1 MSPLVQTN
9 EHVSTHE
16 SHKRNFSVMERG
28 ATLAGLPKGQQTLMA
43 SYQTTKRGNYHHS
56 SIQDHFE
63 SVLQKRALEN
73 KTQSSNRPTT
83 QVNKLSGHQP
93 EQRYQ
98 DEARRRA
105 AEAAQRRQ
113 RLSAMEEHIAS
124 RIQRQRSEDMQIAQ
138 EAWND
143 LASART
149 KSSMTKPA
157 RRDTLPGSAAVRP
170 RPSAPTKPKSNA
182 TKRPGAA
189 FSQCVAEAKRL
200 NQRKRAEELEV
211 RNERARAADND
222 DTSDAEAQREAEANH
237 ALSKPPPYV
246 SIRNSTVHNTDD
258 DAKPQAFHDDGP
270 ILEPSAQDHNN
281 ERQSMHINPPEGPF
295 SLNSAAGI
303 QAVSR
308 TVPRPMNLPGD
319 DVPTKTATQRFMG
332 TKERTP
338 FVKKKMTKGNLELL
352 PITAHDLQLY
362 KWRAEKVPWAETRQ
376 LWADLTGAPSGEET
390 LRTRF
395 RQVEKLIDTD
405 DITTEMCQ
413 AVIDGDKDA
422 EAELNRLAALNSPDS
437 AGAGEG
443 QSLPFRKTTTK
454 QDPVVR
460 SAPGSVAPLAP
471 VPAPPIQAPA
481 PAHLD
486 LPDPRP
492 TRAGKTFDHN
502 AYAALLQSTREVYAT
517 MADEDEEE
525 ARAAREGS
533 PLAEEDC
540 VRWEYFMQRRDL
552 VSDNLDEEYE
562 HLDSEVQWREYNAAF
577 DQAGDANAEA
587 MSFIFTVPEGAP
599 EIFKADEYFAMIYKT
614 PSEGMVDL
622 DLKTD
627 RGMVQVRVNRRMLTF
642 QDHIMP
648 ESKQNWLPK
657 TSYVVQV
664 RTKRKPKDDMFEEA
678 EVRQYLLD
686 DHAFTT
692 LDHANSRAMEEW
704 VRLTNT
710 IRSTNMNERQCKLEE
725 TKRDL
730 MIAFEDEGG
739 RRFVQSMEDDEKF
752 VEVEVKPLGTQG
764 PRN

>member
-16 SHKRNFSVMERG
+16 SHKRKFSVMERG
-28 ATLAGLPKGQQTLMA
+28 ATLDGLPKGQQTLMA
-43 SYQTTKRGNYHHS
+43 SYQTTKSGNYHHP
-56 SIQDHFE
+56 SIQEPFE
-63 SVLQKRALEN
+63 HLLQNGHLAN
-73 KTQSSNRPTT
+73 KTQSSDRSAYQATKPN
-83 QVNKLSGHQP
+83 GHQP
-93 EQRYQ
+93 GQRDQ

-113 RLSAMEEHIAS
+113 RLSALEEHIAL
-124 RIQRQRSEDMQIAQ
+124 RIQRQRSEDMQIEQ

-157 RRDTLPGSAAVRP
+157 RRKTLPGSEAVRP
-170 RPSAPTKPKSNA
+170 RPLAPTKPKSNA

-189 FSQCVAEAKRL
+189 FSRCVAEAKKL
-200 NQRKRAEELEV
+200 NEQKRAEELEV
-211 RNERARAADND
+211 RNERARAADID

-237 ALSKPPPYV
+237 ALSKPTPYV
-246 SIRNSTVHNTDD
+246 SVRNNTVHNTND
-258 DAKPQAFHDDGP
+258 DAKPQAFHDDGL
-270 ILEPSAQDHNN
+270 ILEPLAQDHDN

-295 SLNSAAGI
+295 SLNSAAGV

-308 TVPRPMNLPGD
+308 TAPRPMNLPDD

-338 FVKKKMTKGNLELL
+338 FIKKKMTKGNLELL
-352 PITAHDLQLY
+352 PINAHDLQLY

-376 LWADLTGAPSGEET
+376 LWAELTGAPSGEDT

-437 AGAGEG
+437 AGAGK
-443 QSLPFRKTTTK
+443 SVPFQKIAR

-471 VPAPPIQAPA
+471 ALAPPIQAPA
-481 PAHLD
+481 PAPLD
-486 LPDPRP
+486 LPAPRP
-492 TRAGKTFDHN
+492 TRSGKTFDHN

-525 ARAAREGS
+525 AQAAREGS
-533 PLAEEDC
+533 PFAEEDC

-552 VSDNLDEEYE
+552 VSDDLDEEYE
-562 HLDSEVQWREYNAAF
+562 HLNIEVPWREYNAAF
-577 DQAGDANAEA
+577 DQAGHANAEA
-587 MSFIFTVPEGAP
+587 MRFIFTVPEEAP
-599 EIFKADEYFAMIYKT
+599 EIFKCDEYFAMIYKT

-664 RTKRKPKDDMFEEA
+664 RTKKKPKDDMFDEA
-678 EVRQYLLD
+678 EAKQYLLD
-686 DHAFTT
+686 EHVFTT

-710 IRSTNMNERQCKLEE
+710 IRSTNLNERQCKLEE
-725 TKRDL
+725 AKRDL

-752 VEVEVKPLGTQG
+752 VEVEVKALGTQG

>member
-16 SHKRNFSVMERG
+16 SHKRKFSVMERG
-28 ATLAGLPKGQQTLMA
+28 TILAGPPKGQQTLMA
-43 SYQTTKRGNYHHS
+43 SYQSTKSGNYHHS
-56 SIQDHFE
+56 SIQNLFE
-63 SVLQKRALEN
+63 PLLQKVHHGN
-73 KTQSSNRPTT
+73 NTQSSNRPAT
-83 QVNKLSGHQP
+83 QANKLNGHQP
-93 EQRYQ
+93 EQRNQ
-98 DEARRRA
+98 DEARKRA
-105 AEAAQRRQ
+105 AEAAQQ
-113 RLSAMEEHIAS
+113 GQKNSAMREQIAS
-124 RIQRQRSEDMQIAQ
+124 RNQRQRSEDMQIEQ
-138 EAWND
+138 EAWHN

-157 RRDTLPGSAAVRP
+157 RRTTLPGSAAVRP

-189 FSQCVAEAKRL
+189 FSRCVAEAKRL
-200 NQRKRAEELEV
+200 NERKRAEELQV
-211 RNERARAADND
+211 RNERTRAADND

-237 ALSKPPPYV
+237 ALSKPPPYT
-246 SIRNSTVHNTDD
+246 SIRKSIVHNTNDN
-258 DAKPQAFHDDGP
+258 AKPQAFHDDEL
-270 ILEPSAQDHNN
+270 ILEPSAQDHDD
-281 ERQSMHINPPEGPF
+281 ERRSMHINPPERPF
-295 SLNSAAGI
+295 SLNSAAGV

-308 TVPRPMNLPGD
+308 IVPRPINLPD
-319 DVPTKTATQRFMG
+319 DDMPTKTATQRFMG

-338 FVKKKMTKGNLELL
+338 FIKKKATKGNLEPL

-362 KWRAEKVPWAETRQ
+362 KWRAEKVQWAETRQ
-376 LWADLTGAPSGEET
+376 LWADLTGAPSSEDT

-422 EAELNRLAALNSPDS
+422 EAELNRLAALNLPDS
-437 AGAGEG
+437 AGAG
-443 QSLPFRKTTTK
+443 QSKPFTK
-454 QDPVVR
+454 IGKQEPFVR
-460 SAPGSVAPLAP
+460 SVPSSVPPPAPL
-471 VPAPPIQAPA
+471 VSPAPPALP
-481 PAHLD
+481 D
-486 LPDPRP
+486 LPAPRP
-492 TRAGKTFDHN
+492 TRSGKTLDHN
-502 AYAALLQSTREVYAT
+502 AYAALLQSTRDVYAT

-552 VSDNLDEEYE
+552 VSDNLEEEYE
-562 HLDSEVQWREYNAAF
+562 HLDIENPWREYNAAF

-587 MSFIFTVPEGAP
+587 MRFIFTVPEGAP
-599 EIFKADEYFAMIYKT
+599 VIFKGEEYFAMIYKT

-627 RGMVQVRVNRRMLTF
+627 RGMVQIRVNRRMLTF

-664 RTKRKPKDDMFEEA
+664 RTKRKPKDDMFQEA
-678 EVRQYLLD
+678 EVKQYLLD
-686 DHAFTT
+686 DHVFTT

-710 IRSTNMNERQCKLEE
+710 IRSTNLNERQCKLEE
-725 TKRDL
+725 AKRDQ
-730 MIAFEDEGG
+730 MIAFEAEGG
-739 RRFVQSMEDDEKF
+739 RRFVQSMDNDEKF
-752 VEVEVKPLGTQG
+752 VEVEVKALGTQG